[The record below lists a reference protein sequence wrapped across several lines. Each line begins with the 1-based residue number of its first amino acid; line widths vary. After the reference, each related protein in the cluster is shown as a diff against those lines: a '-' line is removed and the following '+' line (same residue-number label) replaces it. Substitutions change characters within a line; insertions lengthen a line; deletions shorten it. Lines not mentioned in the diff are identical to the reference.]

1 MREAQ
6 YIIVQDDHLKEKPL
20 VIKDIGPW
28 NRHLTVTNDAEN
40 VVQRLER
47 QGHLPVSRRL
57 FYYDSEGELSEILV
71 RDGFFAGFALYRDE
85 KASPAATNE
94 AMKEYP

>member
-57 FYYDSEGELSEILV
+57 LYYDSEGELSEILV
-71 RDGFFAGFALYRDE
+71 RDDFFAGFAPYNE
-85 KASPAATNE
+85 KASPAATSE
-94 AMKEYP
+94 AMKGQS

>member
-6 YIIVQDDHLKEKPL
+6 YIIVHDDNLKERSL
-20 VIKDIGPW
+20 IIQDVGPW

-47 QGHLPVSRRL
+47 QGHLPPGRRL
-57 FYYDSEGELSEILV
+57 FYYDSDGEFSEILV
-71 RDGFFAGFALYRDE
+71 RDGFFAGFAPY
-85 KASPAATNE
+85 
-94 AMKEYP
+94 